1 MSDNSSAA
9 LAPATAQDTPANV
22 SLEDRQLVERNLT
35 IAFRR
40 GFPQRTYHPK
50 LLPCCVATYT
60 VDKRNHGIALLG
72 DLYNDF
78 TGWSYDDFELI
89 NPRLRSRLRT
99 LLRIRGIYMGKA
111 NSSISR
117 ALCGLLT
124 SNELPEW
131 DENELLGQE
140 VAENTVAYKVKQKLL
155 QGTVKAAISSPAPV
169 VIQQPTI
176 TRPAEPESLRS
187 LRPINP
193 LSKSLSINGANPS
206 VSADAPH
213 AYTSIPPVRFENEE
227 VEADLTIRFIK
238 IWDKKLAYTGEPYDI
253 FDDKIRNS

>member
-1 MSDNSSAA
+1 
-9 LAPATAQDTPANV
+9 
-22 SLEDRQLVERNLT
+22 
-35 IAFRR
+35 
-40 GFPQRTYHPK
+40 
-50 LLPCCVATYT
+50 
-60 VDKRNHGIALLG
+60 
-72 DLYNDF
+72 
-78 TGWSYDDFELI
+78 
-89 NPRLRSRLRT
+89 
-99 LLRIRGIYMGKA
+99 MGKA

-155 QGTVKAAISSPAPV
+155 QGTVKAAISS
-169 VIQQPTI
+169 
-176 TRPAEPESLRS
+176 

-206 VSADAPH
+206 VSADAPVRTTNFRD